1 MNTMILL
8 AHLFFGSIMRRR
20 LAIHIIL
27 SVIKGLKNNM
37 KIRKMYVNSLR
48 EKRVLERFLV
58 K

>member
-1 MNTMILL
+1 
-8 AHLFFGSIMRRR
+8 MRRR

-27 SVIKGLKNNM
+27 SVIKGLKYNI